1 MNPSHCAPDGRDTDF
16 HALTLTR
23 VSDTE
28 WHAVEDDRV
37 VGRGDASRRPDGR
50 LFVSIDAWHGRVFDQ
65 IAATM
70 LTDLRAPL
78 HTVVDEDDHTT
89 AAAWR
94 RAGFT
99 TAHREHGYR
108 VPTDP
113 RVTGLGPARP
123 PAGVTIVP
131 AGLAEEGPLH
141 ALARAVHD
149 EIEAGAGWQSVP
161 AQVLPRPAGTLLA
174 DPAQY
179 AVAREH
185 DRYVGLIR
193 VSPPRRPRI
202 GLLAVRAELH
212 RRGIARALLAHALEA
227 LHREGTAEAWAEAA
241 ETNTAATALLQG
253 IGARRTG
260 STLELVRR

>member
-1 MNPSHCAPDGRDTDF
+1 MNSSHHVPNERDTT
-16 HALTLTR
+16 HRALTLTR

-28 WHAVEDDRV
+28 WHAVQADQV

-50 LFVSIDAWHGRVFDQ
+50 LFVSIDAWHDTVFDR
-65 IAATM
+65 IAHAM
-70 LTDLRAPL
+70 LADLPAPL
-78 HTVVDEDDHTT
+78 HTLVDESDHAT
-89 AAAWR
+89 ASAWQ

-99 TAHREHGYR
+99 TARRDQGYL

-113 RVTGLGPARP
+113 QVTGLLPARP

-131 AGLAEEGPLH
+131 AAQAEQGPLR
-141 ALARAVHD
+141 ALERVIHD
-149 EIEAGAGWQSVP
+149 EVEACAGWQSIP
-161 AQVLPRPAGTLLA
+161 AQVLPRPAGTLVV

-179 AVAREH
+179 AVARQH

-202 GLLAVRAELH
+202 GLIAVRAELH
-212 RRGIARALLAHALEA
+212 RHGIARALLAHALEA
-227 LHREGTAEAWAEAA
+227 LHRDGTTAAWAEVA
-241 ETNTAATALLQG
+241 ESNTAATALLEG
-253 IGARRTG
+253 IGARHAD